1 MIIVVGTIFPVAY
14 IKYSVNVDWFHKHVL
29 GEIQKEIT
37 VSEDY

>member
-14 IKYSVNVDWFHKHVL
+14 IKYSINVDWFNKHML